1 MVIDETM
8 YEDEIL
14 EHHGIPGQKWGTMN
28 GPPYPLDPNKDYSKA
43 ELRAMRKEARKEA
56 RKENRRKK
64 KIAKKDEIEKQKT
77 EEEEK
82 LEKEEAKNRAVVS
95 GSASEV
101 EKYKDM
107 MTNEELRLA
116 QERVRLYQELNN
128 LKLTDLRQ
136 NNAKIQEEIDRISKE
151 NNLRDQKL
159 KEKYGPGK
167 GEAALEKTARISEK
181 IGRIAKAATSA
192 GVAAK
197 TWSGAMDEIKKNKT
211 SNNESKSKKD
221 DETSS
226 KDKTT
231 GAKGIKGLAWNVAT
245 GKAQEK
251 ANKASVDAMN
261 AKAKAKAAK
270 KAAKE
275 IKKFKGSF
283 EKERERFRKV
293 KVKKMGVDRGSFDN
307 FVDAE
312 FDSDIK
318 YSSMTPA
325 VKKASQS
332 SNNTLKYLYNNLSLP
347 YKE

>member
-14 EHHGIPGQKWGTMN
+14 EHHGIIGQKWGKMN

-64 KIAKKDEIEKQKT
+64 KIAKKDEVEKQKT

-107 MTNEELRLA
+107 MTNDELRAALDRIRIV
-116 QERVRLYQELNN
+116 QDLNELSI
-128 LKLTDLRQ
+128 KDIQ
-136 NNAKIQEEIDRISKE
+136 QSNAKIQEEIDRITK
-151 NNLRDQKL
+151 NNDLKDQKMI
-159 KEKYGPGK
+159 EKYGPGK
-167 GEAALEKTARISEK
+167 GEAILEKTARISEK
-181 IGRIAKAATSA
+181 IGRIAKSSDDVGKA
-192 GVAAK
+192 VK
-197 TWSGAMDEIKKNKT
+197 TWAGAIDEVKKANKNKG
-211 SNNESKSKKD
+211 SKNKKV
-221 DETSS
+221 
-226 KDKTT
+226 
-231 GAKGIKGLAWNVAT
+231 AKGINDLA

-261 AKAKAKAAK
+261 AKAKAKATK

-312 FDSDIK
+312 FDNNTK
-318 YSSMTPA
+318 YSSMAPA
-325 VKKASQS
+325 VKKASRS
-332 SNNTLKYLYNNLSLP
+332 SNDTLKYLYNNLSLP

>member
-14 EHHGIPGQKWGTMN
+14 EHHGIIGQKWGKMN

-159 KEKYGPGK
+159 KEKYSPGK

-181 IGRIAKAATSA
+181 IGRIAKATTSV

-197 TWSGAMDEIKKNKT
+197 TWSGAIDEIKKNKT
-211 SNNESKSKKD
+211 SN
-221 DETSS
+221 
-226 KDKTT
+226 
-231 GAKGIKGLAWNVAT
+231 AVI

-261 AKAKAKAAK
+261 AKAKAKTAK

-283 EKERERFRKV
+283 EKEKERFRKAKV
-293 KVKKMGVDRGSFDN
+293 KVTGVDKSSFDN

>member
-14 EHHGIPGQKWGTMN
+14 EHHGIIGQKWGNMN

-82 LEKEEAKNRAVVS
+82 LEKEEAKNRAIVS

-181 IGRIAKAATSA
+181 IGRIAKATTSV

-197 TWSGAMDEIKKNKT
+197 TWSGAIDEIKKNKK
-211 SNNESKSKKD
+211 ND
-221 DETSS
+221 GTSS

-231 GAKGIKGLAWNVAT
+231 DTKGIKDLALNVAT

-283 EKERERFRKV
+283 EKEKERFRKAKV
-293 KVKKMGVDRGSFDN
+293 KVTGVDKGSFDN

-325 VKKASQS
+325 VKKASRS

>member
-14 EHHGIPGQKWGTMN
+14 EHHGIIGQKWGKMN

-181 IGRIAKAATSA
+181 IGRIAKATTSV

-197 TWSGAMDEIKKNKT
+197 TWSGAIDEIKKNKK
-211 SNNESKSKKD
+211 ND
-221 DETSS
+221 GTSS

-231 GAKGIKGLAWNVAT
+231 DTKGIKDLALNVAT

-283 EKERERFRKV
+283 EKEKERFRKAKV
-293 KVKKMGVDRGSFDN
+293 KVTGVDKGSFDN

-325 VKKASQS
+325 VKKASRS

>member
-14 EHHGIPGQKWGTMN
+14 EHHGIIGQKWGKMN

-64 KIAKKDEIEKQKT
+64 KITKKDEIEKQKT

-167 GEAALEKTARISEK
+167 GEAALEKTARITKKLGEIATDVGKGRDLYYKIKTLSGDVEK
-181 IGRIAKAATSA
+181 AEAQVKTSKEIARKAKAEADKSRTEANKAIA
-192 GVAAK
+192 GL
-197 TWSGAMDEIKKNKT
+197 
-211 SNNESKSKKD
+211 
-221 DETSS
+221 
-226 KDKTT
+226 
-231 GAKGIKGLAWNVAT
+231 KGLAE
-245 GKAQEK
+245 EK

-261 AKAKAKAAK
+261 TKAKAKAAK

-283 EKERERFRKV
+283 EKEKERFRKAKV
-293 KVKKMGVDRGSFDN
+293 KVTGVDKGSFDN

-318 YSSMTPA
+318 YSSMPPA
-325 VKKASQS
+325 VKKASRS

>member
-8 YEDEIL
+8 YDYEDDVI
-14 EHHGIPGQKWGTMN
+14 EHHGIPNQKWGHRN

-64 KIAKKDEIEKQKT
+64 KMAKKDEVEKQKT

-82 LEKEEAKNRAVVS
+82 LEKEEAKNKAIKS

-107 MTNEELRLA
+107 MTNEELREAL
-116 QERVRLYQELNN
+116 ERIRLHQDLNN
-128 LKLTDLRQ
+128 LSINDIRQ
-136 NNAKIQEEIDRISKE
+136 SNAKIQEEIDRITKS
-151 NNLRDQKL
+151 NNLRDQKI

-167 GEAALEKTARISEK
+167 GEAALEKATRISEK
-181 IGRIAKAATSA
+181 LGRIAKAGTSA

-197 TWSGAMDEIKKNKT
+197 TWAGTIDEINKLKKSKNKAETVGEVFGNTLKDVTTSTWQKANKT
-211 SNNESKSKKD
+211 S
-221 DETSS
+221 T
-226 KDKTT
+226 
-231 GAKGIKGLAWNVAT
+231 
-245 GKAQEK
+245 
-251 ANKASVDAMN
+251 DALN
-261 AKAKAKAAK
+261 AKATAKATK

-293 KVKKMGVDRGSFDN
+293 KVKKMGVDRSD
-307 FVDAE
+307 VDDIIDAT
-312 FDSDIK
+312 FDSDVKNTSI
-318 YSSMTPA
+318 SSLLPA
-325 VKKASQS
+325 LR
-332 SNNTLKYLYNNLSLP
+332 SNNSIIP
-347 YKE
+347 I

>member
-14 EHHGIPGQKWGTMN
+14 EHHGIIGQKWGTMN

-64 KIAKKDEIEKQKT
+64 KIAKRDEIEKQKT

-107 MTNEELRLA
+107 MTNEELRAALDRIRIV
-116 QERVRLYQELNN
+116 QDLNELSI
-128 LKLTDLRQ
+128 KDIQ
-136 NNAKIQEEIDRISKE
+136 QSNAKIQEEIDRITK
-151 NNLRDQKL
+151 NNDLKDQKMI
-159 KEKYGPGK
+159 EKYGPGK
-167 GEAALEKTARISEK
+167 GEAILEKTARISEK
-181 IGRIAKAATSA
+181 IGRIAKSSDDVGKA
-192 GVAAK
+192 VK
-197 TWSGAMDEIKKNKT
+197 TWAGAIDEVKKANKNKG
-211 SNNESKSKKD
+211 SKNKKV
-221 DETSS
+221 
-226 KDKTT
+226 
-231 GAKGIKGLAWNVAT
+231 AKGINGLA

-251 ANKASVDAMN
+251 ANKASVDTMN
-261 AKAKAKAAK
+261 AKAKAKATK

-275 IKKFKGSF
+275 IKKFKRSF

-325 VKKASQS
+325 VKKASRS